1 MIYFFYHIGH
11 IGDTFHTQR
20 ILQNIIHCNPD
31 KNILFYTPNNQFIQ
45 NDISNN
51 MVVRNEVN
59 ARIIDIVELIHK
71 NPYTLVLKFDTI
83 VTIQLGINKLINT
96 GFKMAEMNPISYQ
109 EGIIDFLKD
118 IAKNC
123 DFQLNY
129 IPLSPRE
136 VIPKIPS
143 TNIDLFLEWRKV
155 NTQPLL
161 FYYNYLPK
169 STQHIPCMTEDEH
182 MCVIEHILKI
192 NPTYTVLVPK
202 YHGSHPRIIN
212 CETTF
217 KCKET
222 ITCENVYMLTRIQ
235 SLCDYSVHFD
245 IGACMTYMNTDF
257 FTRRNTILHFNVY
270 DSGYVDT
277 IREVLQN
284 VGKIT
289 NLHAIMCKNPSEMT
303 EYFSQNPLPA
313 WELHARSQGYGASF
327 NNLYL
332 LEDKIKKEA
341 KTSYGVKKI
350 EKEILFYKYVQKHR
364 CLPMPEFLENSGI
377 SYTMKYMR
385 DYKPLFHVFPA
396 LSENK
401 KADILQQIDTYL
413 QRLHATETQTVSTE
427 IYQKAIRTEM
437 IDKLEKRYDEVKDIL
452 SEYSFIK
459 SVNGVPIRTFQEN
472 LDLLQKAAT
481 NFIETQKNSVFTPIH
496 GDCQFNNILYNEQ
509 KHDILFIDPRGYFGD
524 TDLYGLPEYDFAKV
538 KFALSGYDAFDA
550 KDVTELSIRNNNIL
564 LDIPTLIS
572 SLKKDDFISQL
583 VVSIWMGNAH
593 CFKENKFKTAYSY
606 FIGAY
611 YASLYL

>member
-51 MVVRNEVN
+51 MVVRNKESES
-59 ARIIDIVELIHK
+59 IIDIVELIHK

-143 TNIDLFLEWRKV
+143 TNIDLFLEWRKK

-202 YHGSHPRIIN
+202 YHGSHPQIIN

-257 FTRRNTILHFNVY
+257 FTRRNSILHFNVY
-270 DSGYVDT
+270 GSGYVDT

-284 VGKIT
+284 VGEIT

-303 EYFSQNPLPA
+303 EYFSQKPLPA

-396 LSENK
+396 LSENI

-459 SVNGVPIRTFQEN
+459 SVNGVPVRTFQEN

-481 NFIETQKNSVFTPIH
+481 NFIETRTDSVFTPIH

-550 KDVTELSIRNNNIL
+550 KDVTELIVRNNNIL